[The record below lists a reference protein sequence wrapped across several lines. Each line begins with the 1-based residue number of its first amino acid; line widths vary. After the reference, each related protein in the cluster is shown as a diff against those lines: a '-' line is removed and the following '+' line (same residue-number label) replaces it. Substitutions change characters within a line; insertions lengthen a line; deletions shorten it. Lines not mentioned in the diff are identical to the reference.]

1 MQLKVIFLAIATMSA
16 STFAAPAEALAAMAP
31 EECVYFVG
39 GWYGKQE
46 FGCAVHEC
54 PPGLKFV
61 RAMSSCWIE
70 RSTAL
75 LDLD

>member
-39 GWYGKQE
+39 GCLSVQ
-46 FGCAVHEC
+46 CLVA
-54 PPGLKFV
+54 GLNV
-61 RAMSSCWIE
+61 SAASANAAHRHATCGV
-70 RSTAL
+70 
-75 LDLD
+75 